1 MPPTGGWPAAAR
13 LKSGCDLVITDVVM
27 PDENALELLPKMKK
41 AGSADRHERAK
52 YLNDRD
58 QDVRARR
65 LDYPPTPF
73 DLRELVRSSD
83 VRCLSRKIAWVPAQC
98 GP

>member
-1 MPPTGGWPAAAR
+1 LAPAECAQQAERPAAAR

-52 YLNDRD
+52 YLHDL
-58 QDVRARR
+58 AR
-65 LDYPPTPF
+65 L
-73 DLRELVRSSD
+73 
-83 VRCLSRKIAWVPAQC
+83 C
-98 GP
+98 GFYAA